1 MIRISDDNSV
11 VESKNQT
18 FGLYILYKH
27 IYIHTSIILH
37 IYIFFEVKEVNFFVL
52 KRNISIAVIFGE
64 L

>member
-27 IYIHTSIILH
+27 IYIHTSITLH